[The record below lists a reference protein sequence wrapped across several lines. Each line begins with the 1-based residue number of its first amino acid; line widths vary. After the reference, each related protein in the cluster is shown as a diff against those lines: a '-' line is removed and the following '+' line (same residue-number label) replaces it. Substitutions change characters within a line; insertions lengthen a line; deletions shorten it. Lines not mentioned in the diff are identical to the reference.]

1 MKPCIPKIGRPRNMM
16 MGGGLV
22 IGLLVLVL
30 LLLVIGG
37 GIAAVVWFTG
47 QGSQGTRPRSTGP
60 QREDKALAILR
71 QRYARGEIDREEF
84 ERMREEL
91 RS

>member
-1 MKPCIPKIGRPRNMM
+1 MAKGGRYGKMM
-16 MGGGLV
+16 SGDLV

-30 LLLVIGG
+30 LLLVVGG
-37 GIAAVVWFTG
+37 GIAVVVWFMV
-47 QGSQGTRPRSTGP
+47 QASQGTGPRSRP
-60 QREDKALAILR
+60 QREDEALAILR
-71 QRYARGEIDREEF
+71 RRYARGEIDREEF